1 MNSLES
7 RSAVALCLAASLLL
21 GACSDPAA
29 TDRGAAAAASAPTAA
44 YVASAKGRIDIE
56 GGLIRL
62 AAQREGVIDKV
73 LVEEGDTVQRNQVLA
88 VLVDEQ
94 ARRATALARAEQ
106 AQSQAALPAI
116 EVRLAAA
123 LREEQRLAPLAADQ
137 TVAAQDL
144 DNARDQV
151 RAARAE
157 QVAARAAV
165 ASAAERVKQAD
176 YEIEQRVVRAPLAGK
191 IVKRQARPG
200 DGVSIA
206 TVTPLF
212 LFAPDGPRIV
222 RAELEER
229 FVPLVRAGQVAQ
241 VTLEADESR
250 QYSARV
256 LRLGHV
262 VGQPSPSDDP
272 TSKRDSSV
280 VECVLSIEA
289 GDVLIGQRV
298 IVRFSKGQ

>member
-1 MNSLES
+1 MNSTDP
-7 RSAVALCLAASLLL
+7 RGTAALCVAALLIL
-21 GACSDPAA
+21 VACSDEAS
-29 TDRGAAAAASAPTAA
+29 TERNTAAASAPASA

-94 ARRATALARAEQ
+94 ARRSASLARAEQ

-116 EVRLAAA
+116 EVRIATA
-123 LREEQRLAPLAADQ
+123 LREANRLAPLAADQ
-137 TVAAQDL
+137 TVAAQDF

-151 RAARAE
+151 LAARAE
-157 QVAARAAV
+157 QAAALAAV
-165 ASAAERVKQAD
+165 RTAAERVKQAD
-176 YEIEQRVVRAPLAGK
+176 YEIEQRIVRAPLAGK
-191 IVKRQARPG
+191 IVRRQARPG
-200 DGVSIA
+200 DGVSIS

-212 LFAPDGPRIV
+212 QFAPDGPRIV

-229 FVPLVRAGQVAQ
+229 FVPMVRVGQTAQVA
-241 VTLEADESR
+241 LEADESR
-250 QYSARV
+250 QYTAKV

-272 TSKRDSSV
+272 TVRRDISV

-289 GDVLIGQRV
+289 SDVLIGQRV
-298 IVRFSKGQ
+298 IVRFKREQ